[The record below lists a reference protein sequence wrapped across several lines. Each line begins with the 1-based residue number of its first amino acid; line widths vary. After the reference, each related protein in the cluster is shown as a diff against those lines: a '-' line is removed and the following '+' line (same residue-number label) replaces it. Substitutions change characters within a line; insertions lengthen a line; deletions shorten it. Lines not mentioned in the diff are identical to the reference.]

1 MNLKLISFVGID
13 TKTDLKSIEE
23 INSHDF
29 NFELEFGVLHSEKQ
43 ISNRYPGYDFCNKF
57 LTQCKEYNTSLH
69 LCGQEAIE
77 KYLSK
82 DHDMMKLC
90 SNAGRIQ
97 LNMNIRK
104 VDNYEGLSTKLID
117 MMNNENH
124 SIILQVNESKKV
136 FTEVMLEKMPS
147 HLNNKLSLLYD
158 ASGGFG
164 KALSVIEPVFE
175 NNFTGYAG
183 GINPDNVKDIVE
195 LIDNNSNKK
204 YYIDMESGIRD
215 DDWFSIEKCK
225 RIIMKLDTQ
234 IAKIMKAQMEKESFS
249 INESIEKARAQALL
263 LLK

>member
-1 MNLKLISFVGID
+1 MNLKLISFVGVD

-43 ISNRYPGYDFCNKF
+43 TSNRYPGYDFCNRF
-57 LTQCKEYNTSLH
+57 LTQCKDHNTSLH

-82 DHDMMKLC
+82 DNDMMKLC

-104 VDNYEGLSTKLID
+104 VDSYDELSTKLID

-124 SIILQVNESKKV
+124 SIVLQVNENKKV
-136 FTEVMLEKMPS
+136 FTEVILEKIPS

-164 KALSVIEPVFE
+164 KALSVIEPAFK

-183 GINPDNVKDIVE
+183 GINPDNVKDIIN
-195 LIDNNSNKK
+195 LIEVNVDSP

-225 RIIMKLDTQ
+225 QLIMNLDTQ
-234 IAKIMKAQMEKESFS
+234 AAKIMEV
-249 INESIEKARAQALL
+249 QALH